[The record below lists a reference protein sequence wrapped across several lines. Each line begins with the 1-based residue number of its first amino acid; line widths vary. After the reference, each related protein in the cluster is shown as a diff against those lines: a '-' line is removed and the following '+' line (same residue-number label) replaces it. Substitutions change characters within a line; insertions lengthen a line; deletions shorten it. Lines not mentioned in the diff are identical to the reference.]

1 MIRDDYSKIG
11 VYIRLLV
18 APGMFA
24 AAILVHL
31 IQTIY
36 QERVIVCSPAGR
48 GLCVHDRTIVDR
60 AFALEVIHRDIIWL
74 VVVTIVI
81 LVLWRYGRVII
92 RRRSD
97 SD

>member
-1 MIRDDYSKIG
+1 MGRDDYSKFGI
-11 VYIRLLV
+11 YIRLLV
-18 APGMFA
+18 APGTFA

-31 IQTIY
+31 TQTIY
-36 QERVIVCSPAGR
+36 QGRVTVCSPAGR

-60 AFALEVIHRDIIWL
+60 AFVLEVIHRDIIWL
-74 VVVTIVI
+74 VVVTIII